1 MVYITLGHQDATR
14 QAQAYM
20 QSPMVQSV
28 LNTGVDPDRVRN
40 VIEKRLR
47 DTGNGVTHTVSYKYN
62 SVKNTVLNEV
72 NYKLNASDS
81 VQLFVL
87 CNRLYIHETQ
97 LFFK

>member
-1 MVYITLGHQDATR
+1 
-14 QAQAYM
+14 M

-87 CNRLYIHETQ
+87 CNRLYIHETE